1 MKLARSQFTVTPR
14 RAGLVLA
21 TSGGAAMLGSRF
33 SLPSVH
39 AHEKDVAVDEEQPE
53 AVAVA
58 AEAEESPVVSQQQ
71 WEEVWEEEKGTFL
84 RPYITSVRIA
94 AQETLADA
102 CGQWKSF
109 KEKTDFDHK
118 WGTTKHYATR
128 YYWLLTGQK
137 LGPEIAF
144 AATTGVL
151 TLVATRKVLRLPFR
165 LALLSGGV
173 ATAALL
179 PPYEKARRRP
189 TAPRHLTIPRSC
201 AHLFLTVPYLV
212 HQYETFEWAKVA
224 DKFDPVAIKD
234 AAIDELKAS
243 LPFGLGKSTKKNVE
257 KELLEEKKEQH
268 VDDVAEEAPK
278 KEESHAVVHHQPAA
292 DKKACCHDNNGD
304 KQEHKSENHHHHHKS
319 ERHHHDEEKE
329 VLDVEPLSDKE
340 AEDVL

>member
-21 TSGGAAMLGSRF
+21 TGGGAAMLGSRF

-53 AVAVA
+53 AVAAEV
-58 AEAEESPVVSQQQ
+58 EAEESPVVSQQQ

-109 KEKTDFDHK
+109 KEKTDLDHK
-118 WGTTKHYATR
+118 WGTTKHFATR

-179 PPYEKARRRP
+179 PPYEKAHG
-189 TAPRHLTIPRSC
+189 A
-201 AHLFLTVPYLV
+201 
-212 HQYETFEWAKVA
+212 YETFEWAKVA

-278 KEESHAVVHHQPAA
+278 KEEIHAVVHHQPAADAVA

-304 KQEHKSENHHHHHKS
+304 KQEHKSENHHHHKS

>member
-21 TSGGAAMLGSRF
+21 TAGGAAMLGSRF

-53 AVAVA
+53 AVA

-94 AQETLADA
+94 AQETVADA

-118 WGTTKHYATR
+118 WGTTKHFATR

-179 PPYEKARRRP
+179 PPYEK
-189 TAPRHLTIPRSC
+189 
-201 AHLFLTVPYLV
+201 TVPYLV

-243 LPFGLGKSTKKNVE
+243 LPFGLGKSTKNVE

-268 VDDVAEEAPK
+268 VDVSEKAPE
-278 KEESHAVVHHQPAA
+278 KEERHAVAHHQPAADAVA
-292 DKKACCHDNNGD
+292 DKKACCHDDHNNNGD
-304 KQEHKSENHHHHHKS
+304 KQEHKSEEHKKHHHHKS
-319 ERHHHDEEKE
+319 EHHHHDEEKE
-329 VLDVEPLSDKE
+329 VQDVEPLSDKE